1 MIDASIVR
9 RMQTKKADELHMQ
22 LCAKIEQAV
31 INAAMDSFNELL
43 VQLQSENQ
51 SENQSTIQNTMQH
64 SYILSIPLEAY
75 DIERLKFVLETYG
88 YEFHST
94 AYNNSFIIKW

>member
-31 INAAMDSFNELL
+31 INAAMDSFNELH

-51 SENQSTIQNTMQH
+51 STIQSKIQH

-75 DIERLKFVLETYG
+75 DIERLRFVLETAG
-88 YEFHST
+88 YVVDNA
-94 AYNNSFIIKW
+94 AYTNSFIIKW